1 MPKMPLPQYPDKVK
15 YLDDVKPK
23 LLAASEPKVLPNS
36 ESVEDGMVSA
46 LGRQLLCPLR
56 SAAFEAAARARLL
69 NGRIQ
74 RALK

>member
-1 MPKMPLPQYPDKVK
+1 MPKMPLPPHPDKVK
-15 YLDDVKPK
+15 NLDDVKPK

-36 ESVEDGMVSA
+36 ESVEGGVFSA

-74 RALK
+74 RGLN